1 MKVCGG
7 RASARLCRSY
17 SFAPLGLSHL
27 PLAPRLAPWAAFLR
41 RFAADDGDPVSLF
54 ERPVVVLPPKQE
66 QAYIFKSDFRV
77 EESLV
82 ARSPSHAP
90 RF

>member
-1 MKVCGG
+1 MNVCGG
-7 RASARLCRSY
+7 WASARLCRSY

-54 ERPVVVLPPKQE
+54 ERPLVCSLQKQE
-66 QAYIFKSDFRV
+66 QAYIFSSDFRV
-77 EESLV
+77 EEILV
-82 ARSPSHAP
+82 T
-90 RF
+90 